1 MKVLP
6 APGWYATFFGCMSL
20 SAVPPSVPPTNQKN
34 KVLGALAAGFVLLVA
49 VVAVRNGVQS
59 GAPQNLPSI
68 DPKMVPLVTGEEP
81 IQQIFVRA
89 GCVVC
94 HTIPSIA
101 GADGRVG
108 PPLWLGKTGASRLAD
123 PHYRGEAKTVR
134 DYIAES
140 IMSPGVYVVPG
151 FPADTM
157 PVWYGRKLSAAAL
170 DKIVSYLEAVK
181 D

>member
-1 MKVLP
+1 
-6 APGWYATFFGCMSL
+6 MSA
-20 SAVPPSVPPTNQKN
+20 SALPPSVPPANRKN
-34 KVLGALAAGFVLLVA
+34 KVLGAFAAGFVLLVA
-49 VVAVRNGVQS
+49 LVAVRNGIQS
-59 GAPQNLPSI
+59 AAPSI

-94 HTIPSIA
+94 HTIPGIA

-123 PHYRGEAKTVR
+123 PQYRGEAKTVR

>member
-1 MKVLP
+1 
-6 APGWYATFFGCMSL
+6 MSA
-20 SAVPPSVPPTNQKN
+20 SAVPPSVPPNNQKN
-34 KVLGALAAGFVLLVA
+34 KVLGALAAGFVLLMA
-49 VVAVRNGVQS
+49 FVAVRNGIQS
-59 GAPQNLPSI
+59 AAPSI

-94 HTIPSIA
+94 HTIPGIA

-123 PHYRGEAKTVR
+123 PQYRGEAKTVR